1 MPKSNEDLL
10 NEVAHELRQPLSTME
25 AIAYYLEL
33 ALPQADPRVREQV
46 NRLRQLVAQSG
57 WVLNDAVALA
67 RPVAA
72 RPQCVDL
79 NEIISEFILD
89 QAHGSNPQI
98 EFQSQPEGD
107 LAWLDFEQAREMV
120 SAMGRLLE
128 SLACPGS
135 IIRFHTSNQVAGTLS
150 LRATATGA
158 LNEEPNFPAGTSLI
172 LDRLQLLARENSGL
186 VCFRLNDAAC
196 LELLLE
202 VPAAPPSL
210 LPSLA
215 IDESPSAI
223 APTAPS
229 APVAPGIV

>member
-33 ALPQADPRVREQV
+33 ALPQADPRVLEQV

-57 WVLNDAVALA
+57 WILNDALALA

-79 NEIISEFILD
+79 NEIISGFILD
-89 QAHGSNPQI
+89 QAHGPNPHI
-98 EFQSQPEGD
+98 GFQSQLEGD
-107 LAWLDFEQAREMV
+107 LAWIDFEQAREMV
-120 SAMGRLLE
+120 SAIGRLME

-135 IIRFHTSNQVAGTLS
+135 IIHFHTSNQTPGMLS

-158 LNEEPNFPAGTSLI
+158 LHEEPNFPAGTSLI
-172 LDRLQLLARENSGL
+172 LDRLQLLARLNSGL
-186 VCFRLNDAAC
+186 ICFRLNDSAC
-196 LELLLE
+196 LDLLLE
-202 VPAAPPSL
+202 VPTAPPSDEL
-210 LPSLA
+210 AFATPS
-215 IDESPSAI
+215 SPSAI
-223 APTAPS
+223 APAAPP
-229 APVAPGIV
+229 APVAPGIA